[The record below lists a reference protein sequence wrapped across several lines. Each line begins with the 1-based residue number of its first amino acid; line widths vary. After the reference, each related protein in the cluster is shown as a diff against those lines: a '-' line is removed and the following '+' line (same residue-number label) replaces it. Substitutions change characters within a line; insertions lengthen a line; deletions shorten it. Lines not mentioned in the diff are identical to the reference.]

1 MRRLV
6 ILGILLAAGCQST
19 VGPFGHRTPE
29 RVDDPAV
36 PISEQER
43 RGRDRLALPE
53 RSKTAVPSTYGDYS
67 IPNGQ

>member
-1 MRRLV
+1 MRRV
-6 ILGILLAAGCQST
+6 ILVGILLAAGCQST

-36 PISEQER
+36 PITEQER

-53 RSKTAVPSTYGDYS
+53 RSKTAVPSTYGDFS